1 MKNNIFYISLFF
13 ILTSLTSWSQ
23 EKQSAKDYFNTAS
36 QQYIDNKKIDALKTI
51 EEGLAYHQ
59 EDQKLLDLAEKLL
72 KEDEDQQNQQQ
83 KDQKEQQDKKKDE
96 KEENKDQ
103 NKEDKKD
110 GESEKD
116 KKEKQDQKDQKDK
129 EEKGK
134 NEKEKSEEE
143 KKKEQEAQQKKMN
156 PSQKNQAM
164 QDLKALENKEKALL
178 KRINLKKEKGTPVK
192 TDKDW

>member
-116 KKEKQDQKDQKDK
+116 KKEKQDQKDK